1 MKIDVIGIPLHY
13 GCDRFGVEK
22 GPVKLRENGVID
34 ILSKHGNKVHD
45 LGDLIVPEKPVSKK
59 FAAGSTM
66 KWVDEIVTSNEN
78 LAQAVYSSIKAGAMP
93 FTLGGDH
100 ALGLGTTAGAAKA
113 FGDDYGI
120 VWIDAHGDI
129 NTAESSPSGNIHGM
143 PLAAAMGFGADEL
156 KNIYFE
162 GKKVDPKNVYLLC
175 QRDLD
180 AGEVELIKEHNMN
193 LWTSE
198 DVRTR
203 GIDAVMAEVTSKMNA
218 SGINN
223 FHISFDIDSMD
234 SNLVPGT
241 GTPVMDGVTIPDT
254 KVMLGKLFATGKI
267 KAFDF
272 AEYNPGLEYVT
283 TTDNCL
289 KVLEY
294 ISKFM
299 ADATK

>member
-22 GPVKLRENGVID
+22 GPRKLRENGVID
-34 ILSKHGNKVHD
+34 ILAKHGNEVHD
-45 LGDLIVPEKPVSKK
+45 LGDLIVPEKPASKK

-66 KWVDEIVTSNEN
+66 KWVDEIIKTNEN
-78 LAQAVYSSIKAGAMP
+78 LAQAVYSSIKSGAIP

-113 FGDDYGI
+113 FGKDYGI

-162 GKKVDPKNVYLLC
+162 GKKIEPKNVYLIA

-180 AGEVELIKEHNMN
+180 PGEVDLIKEHNIN

-198 DVRTR
+198 DIRTK
-203 GIDAVMAEVTSKMNA
+203 GIDAIMVEVTEKMNA

-234 SNLVPGT
+234 SNIVPGT
-241 GTPVMDGVTIPDT
+241 GTPVIDGTTVQDT
-254 KVMLGKLFATGKI
+254 KIMLSQLFKTGKI
-267 KAFDF
+267 KVFDF
-272 AEYNPGLEYVT
+272 AEYNPGLEFET

-289 KVLEY
+289 KVVEY
-294 ISKFM
+294 ISKCM